1 MTADQRIAAEPDPQ
15 VRQAAAQAL
24 EQRRA
29 RQASADARLSGQ
41 ITEAIIIDY
50 ETSQR
55 DGGTFDVGAALAQ
68 PGVVEALGSN
78 IEDVRAYVQRQA
90 TGADITTSNETVQ
103 RIEQLI
109 FSNPAAFR
117 DADIIA
123 QFSSGLSNSD
133 TRAYLREQT
142 AARIDAATPADAP
155 TAWSRSE
162 TSTLVRDIAAAQGI
176 VDEVPRARLLNQAL
190 MITRIHAAENGGARM
205 TDAQLA
211 SAVRTTITSTVPL
224 YNPTGAFFQDD
235 EKIDTDFQTVLT
247 RADTQG
253 TERFLAGEVE
263 LELTYQTRNGPVN
276 YMVTTEDFASAYGY
290 LYDINN
296 APPLASQV
304 ITALQLYPPE
314 GVEDSN

>member
-1 MTADQRIAAEPDPQ
+1 
-15 VRQAAAQAL
+15 
-24 EQRRA
+24 
-29 RQASADARLSGQ
+29 
-41 ITEAIIIDY
+41 
-50 ETSQR
+50 
-55 DGGTFDVGAALAQ
+55 
-68 PGVVEALGSN
+68 VEALGSN

-155 TAWSRSE
+155 EAWSRSE

-235 EKIDTDFQTVLT
+235 EKVDTDFQTILT